1 MKNRLYRYLK
11 LCLLLIFFFFLITA
25 CQTKTAQQSDFPKT
39 RSEAMSLGLS
49 PNSDCRV
56 IVHQFGKTCVP
67 LKAQR
72 VIVTDELAL
81 DTVIG
86 LDVIPIATAEP
97 NIAGKRGRQLKG
109 KVEGVASLG
118 NSSQINI
125 EKMVELNP
133 DLIFGFYINSNEY
146 ELFSQIAPTV
156 TLDDEFLDGA
166 WKDSLLEV
174 AEIFNQ
180 TQSAKKAIAL
190 YEQRVNKLRKAID
203 EQLGDITVSVVRFYA
218 SREVQFDTIYSF
230 AGTIFKEIGISA
242 PPQQLPFATSPDIFA
257 VYISLEKLELIDAD
271 VLFVMLDP
279 GSEDNFQRYQQS
291 PLWQKLDVAE
301 NKRVY
306 TVDSGYWYAGNIMA
320 ANAILDDLEQ
330 YLLNFSFASKNRA

>member
-11 LCLLLIFFFFLITA
+11 LCLLLIFSFFLITA
-25 CQTKTAQQSDFPKT
+25 CQTKTSQQKNIPET
-39 RSEAMSLGLS
+39 R
-49 PNSDCRV
+49 PTNSDCRV
-56 IVHQFGKTCVP
+56 IVHKLGKTCVP

-86 LDVIPIATAEP
+86 LGVIPIATAEP
-97 NIAGKRGRQLKG
+97 NIAGKRGRQLQG
-109 KVEGVASLG
+109 KVDGVASLG
-118 NSSQINI
+118 KSSQINI
-125 EKMVELNP
+125 EKMVQLKP

-156 TLDDEFLDGA
+156 TIDDEFLDGA
-166 WKDSLLEV
+166 WKDTLLEV

-180 TQSAKKAIAL
+180 TQSAKKAIAN
-190 YEQRVNKLRKAID
+190 YEQRVDQLRKTIE

-242 PPQQLPFATSPDIFA
+242 PPQQLPFATSPDIYA

-291 PLWQKLDVAE
+291 PLWQKLDVAK

-306 TVDSGYWYAGNIMA
+306 TVDSGYWYVGNIMA
-320 ANAILDDLEQ
+320 ANAILDDVEQ
-330 YLLNFSFASKNRA
+330 YLLNSSSALKNRA

>member
-11 LCLLLIFFFFLITA
+11 LCLLLIFSFFLITA
-25 CQTKTAQQSDFPKT
+25 CQTKTAQQKDISKT
-39 RSEAMSLGLS
+39 RST
-49 PNSDCRV
+49 NSDCRV

-67 LKAQR
+67 LKAQK

-97 NIAGKRGRQLKG
+97 NIAGKRGRHFKG

-118 NSSQINI
+118 KTSQINI
-125 EKMVELNP
+125 EKIVELKP
-133 DLIFGFYINSNEY
+133 DLIFGFDINSNVY

-156 TLDDEFLDGA
+156 KLEFEYLDGA
-166 WKDSLLEV
+166 WKNSLLKA
-174 AEIFNQ
+174 AEILNR
-180 TQSAKKAIAL
+180 TQEAKNALAL
-190 YEQRVNKLRKAID
+190 YQQKVSKLRKAID
-203 EQLGDITVSVVRFYA
+203 EQLGDVTVSVVRFYA
-218 SREVQFDTIYSF
+218 SQEVQFDTIYSF
-230 AGTIFKEIGISA
+230 AGTIFEEIGISA
-242 PPQQLPFATSPDIFA
+242 PPQQIPFATDPDTYA

-291 PLWQKLDVAE
+291 PLWQKLDVAK

-306 TVDSGYWYAGNIMA
+306 VVDSGYWYLGNIMA
-320 ANAILDDLEQ
+320 ANAILDDVEQ
-330 YLLNFSFASKNRA
+330 YLLNFSSASKNSA